1 MSIEGTLKLYFI
13 EKKYIF
19 IIFHVRHLPPPPPP
33 QLLKKY
39 SNLYRKDKFGTS
51 IEMYVTFPTDYFK
64 LTYMYFFFDPVD

>member
-13 EKKYIF
+13 EKKIHIYYF
-19 IIFHVRHLPPPPPP
+19 SCKAFAPPP

-39 SNLYRKDKFGTS
+39 SNLHRKDKFGTS
-51 IEMYVTFPTDYFK
+51 IEMYVTFPRDYFK